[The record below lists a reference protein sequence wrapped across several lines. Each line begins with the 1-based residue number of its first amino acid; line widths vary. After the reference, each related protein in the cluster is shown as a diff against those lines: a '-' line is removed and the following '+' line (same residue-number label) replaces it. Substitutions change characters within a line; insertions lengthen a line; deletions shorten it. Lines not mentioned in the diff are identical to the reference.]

1 MQHLSRRTFM
11 QTAAACAAAASGVT
25 AASAAPAS
33 DRITLGICSG
43 PGSAAKL
50 KAVGFEFLEGSVGG
64 SLKPDKTDEEY
75 APELERIKTC
85 GLPMISCNGFFSGQF
100 RLTGPEEG
108 LRHDAAIKFAVT
120 ACERADKIGLTGIV
134 LGSGGAR
141 NAPEGFDIDK
151 AREQFIAF
159 CKKLGS
165 AIADRKVVIMLE
177 PLNKKESNFLNTV
190 SEGIE
195 MVDAINHPRIKLLA
209 DIYHMMKDGEQPDS
223 IRKAGARI
231 LHCHVAELEG
241 RQFPGNKGEDLRPY
255 YRALRDIGYKGGISC
270 ECGWPKENVEEAWQK
285 ALAIL
290 REQVFG

>member
-25 AASAAPAS
+25 TASAAPAP
-33 DRITLGICSG
+33 DRILLGLCSG
-43 PGSAAKL
+43 PGNAAKL
-50 KAVGFEFLEGSVGG
+50 KAVGFEFIEGGVGG

-85 GLPMISCNGFFSGQF
+85 GLPMRSCNGFLPGSL

-108 LRHDAAIKFAVT
+108 LRHEDALKYAVK
-120 ACERADKIGLTGIV
+120 ACERADQVGLTDIV
-134 LGSGGAR
+134 FGSGGAR

-159 CKKLGS
+159 CKKLGP
-165 AIADRKVVIMLE
+165 AIADRKVTIVLE
-177 PLNKKESNFLNTV
+177 PLNKKEANFLNTV
-190 SEGIE
+190 AEGIE
-195 MVDAINHPRIKLLA
+195 MMDEIGHPRIKLLA

-231 LHCHVAELEG
+231 VHCHVAELEG
-241 RQFPGNKGEDLRPY
+241 RQFPGKKGEDLRPY
-255 YRALRDIGYKGGISC
+255 YRALHDIGYKGGISC
-270 ECGWPKENVEEAWQK
+270 ECGWPKENVEEAWKK
-285 ALAIL
+285 AHDIL

>member
-50 KAVGFEFLEGSVGG
+50 KASGFEFIEGSVGG

-209 DIYHMMKDGEQPDS
+209 DIYHMMKDGEQPDP

-231 LHCHVAELEG
+231 VHCHVAELEG